1 MKKLLNTLYITT
13 PRTYLSLD
21 GENIIATKED
31 KSVSRFPL
39 HNIEGIVGFGF
50 TGVSPAL
57 MGKCAD
63 MGISLTFMTMHGRF
77 LGRIVGEEHGNVLL
91 RKEQFRISESSE
103 KRPAYAKNMITAKL
117 INSRNILLR
126 AKRDYGMRIDVE
138 KIETAAEAIRLS
150 ANEARKADSADTLRG
165 IEGNAANCYF
175 HVFDDL
181 VLQQKNDFYFH
192 GRNKRPPL
200 DNVNALLSF
209 TYTLLAKDVTSALE
223 SVGLDPY
230 VGFLHTD
237 LPGRTSL
244 ALDLMEELRSI
255 LADRFVL
262 SLINMNIVSAD
273 GFTKTDSGAV
283 YMDDNTRKTV
293 LSSWQKKKQE
303 TIKHPFLDQKIE
315 WGFFLTFRRC
325 YLLEQFA
332 AIYLNIHLFYG
343 NNKKCLL

>member
-1 MKKLLNTLYITT
+1 
-13 PRTYLSLD
+13 
-21 GENIIATKED
+21 
-31 KSVSRFPL
+31 
-39 HNIEGIVGFGF
+39 
-50 TGVSPAL
+50 
-57 MGKCAD
+57 
-63 MGISLTFMTMHGRF
+63 
-77 LGRIVGEEHGNVLL
+77 
-91 RKEQFRISESSE
+91 
-103 KRPAYAKNMITAKL
+103 MITAKL

-138 KIETAAEAIRLS
+138 KIETAAETIRLS
-150 ANEARKADSADTLRG
+150 AKEARKADSADTLRG

-181 VLQQKNDFYFH
+181 ILQQKNDFYFH

-262 SLINMNIVSAD
+262 SLINMNIVTAD

-283 YMDDNTRKTV
+283 
-293 LSSWQKKKQE
+293 L
-303 TIKHPFLDQKIE
+303 
-315 WGFFLTFRRC
+315 
-325 YLLEQFA
+325 
-332 AIYLNIHLFYG
+332 YG
-343 NNKKCLL
+343 

>member
-77 LGRIVGEEHGNVLL
+77 LARVVGEERGNVLL
-91 RKEQFRISESSE
+91 RKEQFRISESSD
-103 KRPAYAKNMITAKL
+103 KRLAYAKNMITAKL

-150 ANEARKADSADTLRG
+150 ANEARKADSADSLRG

-230 VGFLHTD
+230 VGFLHID

-262 SLINMNIVSAD
+262 SLINMNIVTAD

-283 YMDDNTRKTV
+283 YMDDTTRKAV

-315 WGFFLTFRRC
+315 WGLVPYVQALLLARTIRGDLPEYPPFLW
-325 YLLEQFA
+325 
-332 AIYLNIHLFYG
+332 
-343 NNKKCLL
+343 K